1 MSADQEQS
9 QSNSSSLLERMGAFF
24 QWESLNTSWQTEVLA
39 GATTF
44 ITMAYILVVNPDI
57 LSNAIFLQES
67 RDLFGELVIAT
78 AFSAAIASLI
88 MGCYAKYPFALA
100 PGMGL
105 NAYFAFSIVLR
116 LGIDWRV
123 ALTAVFL
130 EGLIF
135 IGLTLSNIRAQMVT
149 AIPACIKQ
157 STAAGIGLFIT
168 YIGLKN
174 GGLIVGDQIT
184 ITTLGELNSPVTLM
198 AIFGILITSAFMVRR
213 IRGALLLGILATA
226 ILAWILGVAP
236 LPSGILAFPQW
247 PSDLFGQAFV
257 GLANLNQIPFWE
269 LLAIL
274 FVLLFVD
281 LFDTVGTLAG
291 IGMKAGLIN
300 DRGELPRASQAFM
313 ADAVGTTM
321 GAILGTSTV
330 TTYIESASGISE
342 GGRSGFTSVVCA
354 LLFALSIF
362 FIPLISG
369 IPPFATAPALVIIGV
384 LMMGSVRSIH
394 WDDPAESI
402 PSFLTLVFI
411 PLSFSIAEGLAIG
424 FITYP
429 LLKSFQGKMHEVAPA
444 VWAIAAIFTL
454 RFVLMALQIGG

>member
-1 MSADQEQS
+1 MNRDQEGPQS
-9 QSNSSSLLERMGAFF
+9 TSLSLEQKIGQFF
-24 QWESLNTSWQTEVLA
+24 QWDALKTSWGTEVLA

-78 AFSAAIASLI
+78 AFSAAIASLV

-135 IGLTLSNIRAQMVT
+135 IALTLFNVRARMVT
-149 AIPACIKQ
+149 AIPACIKH

-174 GGLIVGDQIT
+174 GGLIVANEVTTTALGD
-184 ITTLGELNSPVTLM
+184 LSNPVALI
-198 AIFGILITSAFMVRR
+198 AIFGIMITSAFLARR

-226 ILAWILGVAP
+226 VLAWILGVAQ
-236 LPSGILAFPQW
+236 LPSGIVAVPQW
-247 PSDLFGQAFV
+247 PSDLFGQALV
-257 GLANLNQIPFWE
+257 GLGNLNQIPFWE

-313 ADAVGTTM
+313 ADAVGTTV

-342 GGRSGFTSVVCA
+342 GGRSGFTAVVTA
-354 LLFALSIF
+354 ALFALSIF

-402 PSFLTLVFI
+402 PGFLTLVFI

-429 LLKSFQGKMHEVAPA
+429 LLKSFQGKMQEVRPA

-454 RFVLMALQIGG
+454 RFVLMGLHIGG